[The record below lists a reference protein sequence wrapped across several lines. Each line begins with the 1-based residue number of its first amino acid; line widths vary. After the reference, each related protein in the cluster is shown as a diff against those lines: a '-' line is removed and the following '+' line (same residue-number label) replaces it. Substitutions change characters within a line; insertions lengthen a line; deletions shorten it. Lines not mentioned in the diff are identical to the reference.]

1 MKVIRIAVVG
11 VLLAAYPVLAAD
23 SDKSNS
29 KTVKD
34 ICIALDTQLEETFVS
49 IDLMEQD
56 PTAIYQ
62 VVVPYET
69 VEELKEIV
77 RVRLERI
84 KLLMGMF
91 DENVGLWNQLDC
103 ESLLKK

>member
-1 MKVIRIAVVG
+1 MKVIKIAVVG
-11 VLLAAYPVLAAD
+11 VLLAAHPILAAD
-23 SDKSNS
+23 SDKSNA

-34 ICIALDTQLEETFVS
+34 ICVILDTQLEETFDS

-56 PTAIYQ
+56 PTAIYR
-62 VVVPYET
+62 VAVPYET
-69 VEELKEIV
+69 VEELREIV

-84 KLLMGMF
+84 KMLMGMF
-91 DENVGLWNQLDC
+91 DENVELWNRLDC